1 MKRAYLVVFLLIGC
15 SALVSGCYSSAEY
28 LKNATPGSSFYNFN
42 GIRYW
47 KDNITMHASGVNSTW
62 NMTIYVKNDTL
73 DGKPARYMQVITEG
87 NGMNITYDI
96 WSNATTYEVLKMHAK
111 GTIGDY
117 FQDRDTS
124 KLQIYTLPDI
134 GLSYYFVPFWPIK
147 SIMARM
153 ADGSIIPITVYSASD
168 NKGFSVTYWVSPQVP
183 VPIKVEMAE
192 KNFKITEML
201 LEYG

>member
-1 MKRAYLVVFLLIGC
+1 MKHALLAVFLIILC
-15 SALVSGCYSSAEY
+15 AAMVSGCYSSAEY

-42 GIRYW
+42 GVRYW
-47 KDNITMHASGVNSTW
+47 KDSVTMYASGANSTW
-62 NMTIYVKNDTL
+62 NMTVFVRNDTL
-73 DGKPARYMQVITEG
+73 DGKPVRYMQVITQG
-87 NGMNITYDI
+87 NGMDITYDI
-96 WSNATTYEVLKMHAK
+96 WSNLTTLEVLKMHAK
-111 GTIGDY
+111 GSIGDY
-117 FQDRDTS
+117 FQDEDTS

-147 SIMARM
+147 NIMGRA

-168 NKGFSVTYWVSPQVP
+168 NKGFSVTYWVSPRVP
-183 VPIKVEMAE
+183 VPIRVEMAD